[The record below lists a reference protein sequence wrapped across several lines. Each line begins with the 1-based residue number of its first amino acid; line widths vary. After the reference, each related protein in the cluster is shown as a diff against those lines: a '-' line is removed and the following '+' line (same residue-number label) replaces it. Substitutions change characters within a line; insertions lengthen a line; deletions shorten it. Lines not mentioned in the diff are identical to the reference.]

1 LDGGWLEGLTKM
13 LWCVDIVVIGFNV
26 DHGVGIPNRSR
37 HSMVSAGINRKDALF
52 LASVACHGTYT
63 IAYSLPA
70 VPQVVCHL
78 NGTPQ
83 D

>member
-1 LDGGWLEGLTKM
+1 MARGSHRDALVCRHRGYR
-13 LWCVDIVVIGFNV
+13 VNV